1 VNNHASP
8 RTQLP
13 APIAHPVTP
22 SGRSAYALTP
32 PGMWKAMWM
41 KRCVNAFHAEY
52 RPLVTT
58 SDCRRFENQPVSGA
72 ASGG

>member
-1 VNNHASP
+1 
-8 RTQLP
+8 
-13 APIAHPVTP
+13 
-22 SGRSAYALTP
+22 
-32 PGMWKAMWM
+32 MWKAMWM

-58 SDCRRFENQPVSGA
+58 SDCRRFENQPISGA